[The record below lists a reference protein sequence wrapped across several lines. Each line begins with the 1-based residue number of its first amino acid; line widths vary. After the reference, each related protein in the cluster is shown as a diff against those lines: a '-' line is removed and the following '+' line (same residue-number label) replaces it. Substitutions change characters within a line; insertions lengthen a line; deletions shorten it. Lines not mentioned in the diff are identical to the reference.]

1 MKIERMNEGF
11 TLQCRRRMQKQ
22 WLAPSLLILF
32 PCVGFSWLRYFNVY
46 ILWEDD
52 FIEEDHILYL
62 DKGMITEKG
71 THEELLALH
80 GAYAHMWKTYNRAK
94 EWIIDR

>member
-11 TLQCRRRMQKQ
+11 TLQCRWRMQKQ

-52 FIEEDHILYL
+52 FI
-62 DKGMITEKG
+62 
-71 THEELLALH
+71 
-80 GAYAHMWKTYNRAK
+80 
-94 EWIIDR
+94 